1 MEDAVMK
8 FAFRGLFVFALPSF
22 ILCARGEITVIP
34 EPFPGIALHSETR
47 TNPPTRLFVAEIDLS
62 NPKIHLR
69 VAPGGPDPDGPGKW
83 ETTLMLPTKIAAREK
98 FELVVNG
105 DFFKAKGVNDGEGTN
120 AAFRADQWALTEG
133 PAMTDGKTWST
144 STNARPCFVV
154 RTNQAVAFEMLARPA
169 AEDWEVVGGNV
180 VLVKDGVAVPQ
191 KNKVRHPRTVVGLD
205 AAKAKLILMVVDGR
219 KPGIAIGMNYDEIAT
234 EMLRLGCRD
243 AVNLDGGGSSVMAVR
258 DEVTGTM
265 KILNAP
271 TDGRERAVADVL
283 GISEEK

>member
-1 MEDAVMK
+1 MK
-8 FAFRGLFVFALPSF
+8 VFLNSVLVFALLNHISPV
-22 ILCARGEITVIP
+22 RGEISATN
-34 EPFPGIALHSETR
+34 EPLPGIFIHSETR
-47 TNPPTRLFVAEIDLS
+47 TNPPTRLWVAAIDLT
-62 NPKIHLR
+62 NPKIKLR

-83 ETTLMLPTKIAAREK
+83 ETTLMPPTKIAAREH
-98 FELVVNG
+98 FDLVVNG
-105 DFFKAKGVNDGEGTN
+105 DFFIARGVNYGEGTN

-133 PAMTDGKTWST
+133 PAMTDGKTWSA

-154 RTNQAVAFEMLARPA
+154 RTNQSVAMKMLARPA
-169 AEDWEVVGGNV
+169 ADDWEVIGGNV

-205 AAKAKLILMVVDGR
+205 AAKTKLILMVVDGR
-219 KPGIAIGMNYDEIAT
+219 KPGIAIGMNYDELAA

-258 DEVTGTM
+258 DPATGAM
-265 KILNAP
+265 KILNEP

-283 GISEEK
+283 GISVDRP